1 MVTTI
6 NKQLMKGRGYSIEN
20 IWLIGLNR
28 KTLECQ
34 KTSMMFIINVLTK
47 KLVISDNIEPVQGKY
62 QWVKARI

>member
-1 MVTTI
+1 MVKTMS
-6 NKQLMKGRGYSIEN
+6 KQPMKGRGYSIEN

-47 KLVISDNIEPVQGKY
+47 KLVISDNGEPVQGKY
-62 QWVKARI
+62 Q